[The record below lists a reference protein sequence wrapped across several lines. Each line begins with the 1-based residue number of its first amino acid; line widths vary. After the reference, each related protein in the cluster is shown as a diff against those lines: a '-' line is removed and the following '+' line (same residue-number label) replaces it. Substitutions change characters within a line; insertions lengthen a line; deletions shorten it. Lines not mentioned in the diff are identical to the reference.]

1 MMVSKEDNNYIY
13 FWVGKNIKKYRK
25 LKGLTQNELAQKC
38 NLSKGYISDIEN
50 NTFKTFS
57 LNTLYL
63 IAKNLDVHIRQLFD
77 DLP

>member
-1 MMVSKEDNNYIY
+1 MVSKEDNNYIY